1 MRETAARHRLATA
14 ERLLCRTVAVST
26 RLPHE
31 VAEHPVRLC
40 AAHGPWLQQL
50 TTRFEIVWATAWG
63 AKANR
68 LLAPLLGLPE
78 LPVVGFPPIPF
89 DPREKLPAV
98 ATYVGDRAVA
108 WIDDALPPEA
118 HNWAA
123 GRDISTL
130 LISVDPVEG
139 LTRRVVDQ
147 ALEWADTLASLDVM
161 PHTPSSNR

>member
-1 MRETAARHRLATA
+1 MRWQKSGAFPG
-14 ERLLCRTVAVST
+14 VAHLYIGNHQPAVTS
-26 RLPHE
+26 
-31 VAEHPVRLC
+31 
-40 AAHGPWLQQL
+40 WL
-50 TTRFEIVWATAWG
+50 
-63 AKANR
+63 
-68 LLAPLLGLPE
+68 PLLLLDVDGVLNPFAAAACAPGYTE
-78 LPVVGFPPIPF
+78 HEFFPG
-89 DPREKLPAV
+89 EKLPAV

-118 HNWAA
+118 HSWAA